1 MTCNYLSKFISCI
14 KQASLK
20 NSLFTI
26 IEFNCINIEL
36 TKLFFRNGLI
46 THYSVY
52 FKQTNSNTEFHKKF
66 IILYFKVYES
76 LNTIRNINIIS
87 KPGRRIYLKK
97 KDLFHSYGKFN
108 FCVVS
113 TSMGFYTINE
123 LRQIGIG
130 GELLMEIDC

>member
-26 IEFNCINIEL
+26 IEYSDINLDL
-36 TKLFFRNGLI
+36 TKVFFRNGLI
-46 THYSVY
+46 SHYSVY
-52 FKQTNSNTEFHKKF
+52 IKNKDLNRNISNKV
-66 IILYFKVYES
+66 IIMYFKIVDS
-76 LNTIRNINIIS
+76 SNTIRNIQMLS
-87 KPGRRIYLKK
+87 KPGRRIYIKK

-108 FCVVS
+108 FCIVS